1 MSENNKRRFYSGSAR
16 WVIIGIIAAFAVIFV
31 IVVAFGSTLFPSGP
45 RTGGMQS
52 ESGEQSATSGP
63 GHNTTE
69 TTTAGGGEPLGSQ
82 EDAVAGS
89 NNNTTTAPGP
99 EQIPD
104 AGVTFGR
111 ETTTQNTPI
120 LGQQGLNNNNN
131 TVNGT
136 DGGSLKN
143 PLSENITSLTGTA
156 S

>member
-1 MSENNKRRFYSGSAR
+1 MSENNERRFYRGSAR

-45 RTGGMQS
+45 RTGEMQS
-52 ESGEQSATSGP
+52 ETGEQSATSGP

-69 TTTAGGGEPLGSQ
+69 TATTAGGGEPLGSQ
-82 EDAVAGS
+82 EDAVAG
-89 NNNTTTAPGP
+89 NITTTNPGV

-111 ETTTQNTPI
+111 ETTTENTPI
-120 LGQQGLNNNNN
+120 PGQQGGLNNN

-136 DGGSLKN
+136 DGGGLEN

>member
-31 IVVAFGSTLFPSGP
+31 IVVAFGSTLFPSGA

-52 ESGEQSATSGP
+52 ETGEQSATSGP

-69 TTTAGGGEPLGSQ
+69 TTTTSGGEPLGGQ
-82 EDAVAGS
+82 EDAVAG
-89 NNNTTTAPGP
+89 NTTTAPGA

-111 ETTTQNTPI
+111 ETTTENTPI
-120 LGQQGLNNNNN
+120 PGQQGGLNNN

-136 DGGSLKN
+136 DGGGLEN

>member
-1 MSENNKRRFYSGSAR
+1 MSENNKRRFYRGSAR

-63 GHNTTE
+63 GHNTTQ
-69 TTTAGGGEPLGSQ
+69 TTTGGGEPLGSQ
-82 EDAVAGS
+82 EDAVAG
-89 NNNTTTAPGP
+89 NNSTTAAPGP

-120 LGQQGLNNNNN
+120 TGQQGLNNNN

-136 DGGSLKN
+136 HGGGLKN